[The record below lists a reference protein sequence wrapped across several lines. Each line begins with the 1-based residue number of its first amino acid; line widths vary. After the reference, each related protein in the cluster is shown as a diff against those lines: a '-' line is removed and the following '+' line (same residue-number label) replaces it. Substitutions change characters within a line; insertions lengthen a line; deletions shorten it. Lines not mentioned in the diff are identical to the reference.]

1 MWGKARERA
10 NDTFPLKWMLKAD
23 LAVFLGCAR
32 PHHQPSEAN
41 DACCD
46 WTADTCPKLNWPRN
60 PIVELGTKS
69 AHFPL

>member
-1 MWGKARERA
+1 
-10 NDTFPLKWMLKAD
+10 MLKAD